1 MEIGARRENK
11 KVSEQLSTG
20 KRGVGWEVAWR
31 SGAVTYLSKLFCFS
45 FWKYFVQKLK
55 KTSSTTWWSLTKEPR
70 NLCCF
75 LRRKRQEKLHPR
87 DLEDFYPV
95 FPRKHLLH
103 WEKPDFQVY
112 FIIYIFLL
120 HNPIYFIHCTITSW
134 LQATLSRVVR
144 GDSGGLNWGRNAFM
158 RCTSMIPIRFFALA
172 RVKRARG
179 QMLRSAP
186 ACCLAHIPSSCVGR
200 CFSRTSPVPP
210 ETIGIVIQSFFRSK
224 H

>member
-1 MEIGARRENK
+1 MLLLTPYVKDRKNYTPEI
-11 KVSEQLSTG
+11 
-20 KRGVGWEVAWR
+20 WR
-31 SGAVTYLSKLFCFS
+31 IFTQFFRVNISCIG
-45 FWKYFVQKLK
+45 
-55 KTSSTTWWSLTKEPR
+55 R
-70 NLCCF
+70 NQTFRYIL
-75 LRRKRQEKLHPR
+75 
-87 DLEDFYPV
+87 
-95 FPRKHLLH
+95 
-103 WEKPDFQVY
+103 